1 MFEPEKLEQTL
12 CLSDVNEVDSF
23 FFVFISFHF
32 ISFQFDESHLREI
45 TDEVNHVL
53 GTVIIRPVLFF

>member
-23 FFVFISFHF
+23 FFVF